1 LDGYSATGAEPDLNT
16 RFIPGSET
24 MVQNSRMFDFLR
36 YDFGYSWP
44 LTRGHLLVFLAFAS
58 FAALCYWRGWSRWA
72 TTFMAVIAAWGL
84 SGALI
89 MHYVIRIN
97 VPMTMPTPAFLALGR
112 GNVVDLG
119 AGSGRATVMVLQS
132 RPGTTVTGLD
142 RYTGY
147 YGIDDNTPERLR
159 ANARIGGVEDRLRVQ
174 VGDMRQLPFSDAEFD
189 GALSIAAMD
198 HLRRDDIP
206 LAIAETARVLKPGGE
221 FLFVTINS
229 DFWVHLMMP
238 LAIHGHGGYWGW
250 RANETLWRQRFD
262 DGGFDV
268 VETGTR
274 PAELYLLAK
283 KRALAAA
290 R

>member
-1 LDGYSATGAEPDLNT
+1 ML
-16 RFIPGSET
+16 
-24 MVQNSRMFDFLR
+24 DFLR

-44 LTRGHLLVFLAFAS
+44 ITRGHLIVFLVFASVGGALPLAGL
-58 FAALCYWRGWSRWA
+58 AALDHDAHLGHRRLGPGRRA
-72 TTFMAVIAAWGL
+72 GH
-84 SGALI
+84 ALR
-89 MHYVIRIN
+89 H
-97 VPMTMPTPAFLALGR
+97 PDQLADHPAHRRFLASKTGR
-112 GNVVDLG
+112 VVDLG
-119 AGSGRATVMVLQS
+119 AGSGRATVMVLQA
-132 RPGTTVTGLD
+132 RPSVTVTSLD

-147 YGIDDNTPERLR
+147 YGIDDNTPDRLR
-159 ANARIGGVEDRLRVQ
+159 ANARIARRRATAARGGRRHAAAAVQGRRVR
-174 VGDMRQLPFSDAEFD
+174 G
-189 GALSIAAMD
+189 GLSVAAMD

-206 LAIAETARVLKPGGE
+206 MAIAETARVLKPGGE

-250 RANETLWRQRFD
+250 RANEALWRQRFN

>member
-1 LDGYSATGAEPDLNT
+1 
-16 RFIPGSET
+16 

-44 LTRGHLLVFLAFAS
+44 ITRGHLIVFLVFAS
-58 FAALCYWRGWSRWA
+58 AAALCRWRGWPRW
-72 TTFMAVIAAWGL
+72 TTTLTSVIAVWALG
-84 SGALI
+84 GALV

-97 VPMTMPTPAFLALGR
+97 SPLTLPTERFLAPNTGR
-112 GNVVDLG
+112 VVDLG
-119 AGSGRATVMVLQS
+119 AGSGRATVMVLQA
-132 RPGTTVTGLD
+132 RPNVTVTSLD

-147 YGIDDNTPERLR
+147 YGIDDNTPDRLR
-159 ANARIGGVEDRLRVQ
+159 LNARIAGVENRVRVE
-174 VGDMRQLPFSDAEFD
+174 VGDMRRLPFKDGEFEA
-189 GALSIAAMD
+189 GLSVAAMD
-198 HLRRDDIP
+198 HLQRDDIP
-206 LAIAETARVLKPGGE
+206 MAIAETARVLKPGGE

-238 LAIHGHGGYWGW
+238 LAIHGHGGYWGS
-250 RANETLWRQRFD
+250 RANEALWRQRFN